1 MDKISR
7 KYWGDIITMLIIL
20 LVTIG
25 AFVKFQNPSMLFA
38 GSLAITF
45 YVTANIL
52 MSS

>member
-7 KYWGDIITMLIIL
+7 KYFGDLIPMLIIL
-20 LVTIG
+20 ILTIG
-25 AFVKFQNPSMLFA
+25 AFVKFQNPSILFA
-38 GSLAITF
+38 GSLAVTF